1 MFRDLRMSVSSR
13 HAGSHSRAL
22 ADMSVDCRQ
31 EGRPLGAVQAR
42 RLGDVPTP
50 RFDHD
55 AVVAR
60 NVPTDPCRTD
70 RAFRV
75 RDGSQLDLA
84 TFERGRQTAAATVDP
99 LWAVGA

>member
-22 ADMSVDCRQ
+22 ADMSVDRQ
-31 EGRPLGAVQAR
+31 QKGRPLDAVQAR
-42 RLGDVPTP
+42 GLGDAPT
-50 RFDHD
+50 RHFDHA

-70 RAFRV
+70 RALRV

-84 TFERGRQTAAATVDP
+84 TFERGRQTAAGAIDT